1 MTAVRTVLVTG
12 ASGVLGTA
20 ILQELQDGYPLLAG
34 VHQRLPAGDAPVV
47 RVDVTAPQL
56 GLDPAGYRRLC
67 AQVDVV
73 VHSAAIVNF
82 SADSAEVDRVNVEGL
97 GRVVEFAAE
106 AGALLVH
113 VSTAFVARHDG
124 ARELASKSTARPDEY
139 VRSKHTGEEIVR
151 SSGIEALIVR
161 PSVLIGH
168 SVTGEI
174 RQGQGV
180 HALGEAILL
189 GTLPFVPAVPGSLID
204 IVSTDV
210 VGRGVRALL
219 DADVRAGEFWMTAGA
234 NALPVARFVELTTEE
249 GEKAG
254 RDVLPVRLV
263 KPSMVERLIRPGFAD
278 VLPPEEMG
286 RLDGLLAVCSLVM
299 ADTTMPTS
307 FDAVPGGPAPLT
319 RDDVEQAWRVSA
331 RRLIQDLESPSGARP
346 GLLSA

>member
-1 MTAVRTVLVTG
+1 MSVPRTVLVTG

-20 ILQELQDGYPLLAG
+20 ILAELAGGYRLLAG
-34 VHQRLPAGDAPVV
+34 VHRRLPAGDARVV
-47 RVDVTAPQL
+47 RVDVTAPRL
-56 GLDPAGYRRLC
+56 GLAAADYRRLC
-67 AQVDVV
+67 ADVDVV

-124 ARELASKSTARPDEY
+124 GRELAAKSTARPDEY
-139 VRSKHTGEEIVR
+139 VRSKHTGEGIVR
-151 SSGIEALIVR
+151 ASGIEAVIVR

-168 SVTGEI
+168 SRTGEI

-180 HALGEAILL
+180 HSLGEAILL
-189 GTLPFVPAVPGSLID
+189 GDLPFVPAVRGSYID
-204 IVSTDV
+204 VVSTDV
-210 VGRGVRALL
+210 VGQGIRALL
-219 DADVRAGEFWMTAGA
+219 DADVRDGEFWLTAGES
-234 NALPVARFVELTTEE
+234 ALPVARFVELTTEE
-249 GEKAG
+249 GLAAG
-254 RDVLPVRLV
+254 REVRPVRLV
-263 KPSMVERLIRPGFAD
+263 KPAMVERLIRPGFAD

-299 ADTTMPTS
+299 AETTMPAS
-307 FDAVPGGPAPLT
+307 FDRIPGGPAPLT

-331 RRLIQDLESPSGARP
+331 RRLIQDLDAPAGARV
-346 GLLSA
+346 GLLTP